1 MTPEVVW
8 YKLDNLDQDPLV
20 FLSSVTRAFRRRDPS
35 FGTAV
40 LQSLHLA
47 KRRPN
52 PLTEMATAFV
62 NECCDRVTEDIHV
75 VLDDYHEAAEAPGLN
90 MIIDYLLAN
99 LPRRVH
105 LVVLSRYSPA
115 FSISMVTLA
124 DEIGH
129 VGVDL
134 LRFDVAQASAVVQSL
149 TGRRS
154 VRKHIE
160 CLVHL
165 TEGWPASIVLAALT
179 MHQLDLDTV
188 EAALAGP
195 RLRQDIYSYLAEQ
208 VYRREDEG
216 ARTFLKR
223 TSCLESISPRLAN
236 RLSNISDAH
245 VHLERL
251 AANQVFTSSTQQDE
265 YRYHNL
271 FRDFLQQ
278 KCLRDEGQD
287 AYHQL
292 QRDTATALEE
302 EGEGVAA
309 IELLLD
315 ANEPQLALEAMARA
329 GEPLMEESSSDRL
342 RQWSN
347 KLAPEVRALD
357 PWARLLSAQ
366 LSTRDQ
372 KFEQALVDADRA
384 IGIFELRQDEAGLY
398 HALSIKESICFW
410 SGKTQL
416 AADTCR
422 LALGHARNDVH
433 RIHTLIS
440 LGSAALEMRDWARTD
455 EAYSE
460 AERLIGSSGG
470 AEALRVGNL
479 RALATFFRGDFVAA
493 RTQMAPLAKGR
504 MPDVLRSS
512 AANSMGMIEMGL
524 GDYPAARQH
533 FQQALEI
540 AQQHGCAHL
549 RWPIVDSL
557 GMCLACAGQTGPGLN
572 HLRQALDELRADP
585 TLHALCLCHIG
596 TLFRRQ
602 GDFASAHHYYHAACQ
617 GSDERDPYTYLTSR
631 ANRSFVRTES
641 PRSTLA
647 DLSAIEEEASGSGLQ
662 FVEQKVKLF
671 QAILL
676 YDEGRRGEARA
687 ALNDCV
693 PNQVRLGHMNLLCQE
708 MTIRP
713 RLLHAFLESFCNGA
727 VTERL
732 LDSVAHHWRG
742 PPILSDLA
750 HSAGK
755 NVANTLVDAMSSDCD
770 KPVPARILRAACK
783 HPDAA
788 VRRKAQSLLARRSM
802 PDQTWSAPIP
812 ELTRRECELLSLI
825 AAGRSNAEIAAEL
838 FISPSTVKTHI
849 NHIFSKLGVVNR
861 VQAILWFSERSS
873 RT

>member
-1 MTPEVVW
+1 M
-8 YKLDNLDQDPLV
+8 
-20 FLSSVTRAFRRRDPS
+20 
-35 FGTAV
+35 
-40 LQSLHLA
+40 
-47 KRRPN
+47 
-52 PLTEMATAFV
+52 
-62 NECCDRVTEDIHV
+62 
-75 VLDDYHEAAEAPGLN
+75 
-90 MIIDYLLAN
+90 
-99 LPRRVH
+99 
-105 LVVLSRYSPA
+105 
-115 FSISMVTLA
+115 
-124 DEIGH
+124 
-129 VGVDL
+129 
-134 LRFDVAQASAVVQSL
+134 
-149 TGRRS
+149 
-154 VRKHIE
+154 
-160 CLVHL
+160 
-165 TEGWPASIVLAALT
+165 
-179 MHQLDLDTV
+179 
-188 EAALAGP
+188 
-195 RLRQDIYSYLAEQ
+195 
-208 VYRREDEG
+208 
-216 ARTFLKR
+216 
-223 TSCLESISPRLAN
+223 
-236 RLSNISDAH
+236 
-245 VHLERL
+245 
-251 AANQVFTSSTQQDE
+251 FTSSTQQGK

-315 ANEPQLALEAMARA
+315 ANEPQLALEAMAEA
-329 GEPLMEESSSDRL
+329 GEPLMEESSADRL

-366 LSTRDQ
+366 LFTRDQ
-372 KFEQALVDADRA
+372 KFEQALVDAERA

-479 RALATFFRGDFVAA
+479 RALTMFFRGDFVAA

-533 FQQALEI
+533 FQRALEI
-540 AQQHGCAHL
+540 AQRHGCAHL

-602 GDFASAHHYYHAACQ
+602 GDFARAHHYYREACQ
-617 GSDERDPYTYLTSR
+617 RSDERDPYTYLNSR
-631 ANRSFVRTES
+631 ANRSFVRNES

-647 DLSAIEEEASGSGLQ
+647 DLSAIGQEASGSGLQ
-662 FVEQKVKLF
+662 FVRAEG
-671 QAILL
+671 QAIPGNPPL
-676 YDEGRRGEARA
+676 RRGS
-687 ALNDCV
+687 
-693 PNQVRLGHMNLLCQE
+693 
-708 MTIRP
+708 P
-713 RLLHAFLESFCNGA
+713 R
-727 VTERL
+727 
-732 LDSVAHHWRG
+732 
-742 PPILSDLA
+742 
-750 HSAGK
+750 
-755 NVANTLVDAMSSDCD
+755 
-770 KPVPARILRAACK
+770 
-783 HPDAA
+783 
-788 VRRKAQSLLARRSM
+788 
-802 PDQTWSAPIP
+802 
-812 ELTRRECELLSLI
+812 
-825 AAGRSNAEIAAEL
+825 
-838 FISPSTVKTHI
+838 
-849 NHIFSKLGVVNR
+849 
-861 VQAILWFSERSS
+861 
-873 RT
+873 